1 MQRFEALKL
10 IDVKTEGKI
19 FHIEN
24 LSDKSKSTNTQI
36 QTQVKGS
43 PNRKSHWNVKKKNR
57 PKIFFFNSYTL
68 ATKQHA
74 F

>member
-24 LSDKSKSTNTQI
+24 LSEKLNTNPDPSK
-36 QTQVKGS
+36 
-43 PNRKSHWNVKKKNR
+43 R
-57 PKIFFFNSYTL
+57 
-68 ATKQHA
+68 
-74 F
+74 